1 MNDAPALAAGDIGI
15 AMGAAGSEVAIHSA
29 TIALMNNDLRR
40 LPFLVKLSRSTRTVI
55 NQNFL
60 FGVAF
65 IIGGMTLSALSYVP
79 PVMAAAMH
87 TGGSLIVVFNSA
99 RLVRK
104 GEELG
109 WFEHGSTIIVL
120 AGEQYRFCDD
130 VGEGKRI
137 RAGQPLLRAASS

>member
-1 MNDAPALAAGDIGI
+1 
-15 AMGAAGSEVAIHSA
+15 
-29 TIALMNNDLRR
+29 
-40 LPFLVKLSRSTRTVI
+40 VKLSRSTRTVI

-79 PVMAAAMH
+79 PVLAAVMH

-104 GEELG
+104 GEEL
-109 WFEHGSTIIVL
+109 EHYHPETATTPPAAPSAPTPSTQL
-120 AGEQYRFCDD
+120 AP
-130 VGEGKRI
+130 KM
-137 RAGQPLLRAASS
+137 A